1 MDQWLESLSEDW
13 VSQPQSPHSSSL
25 HNSSILR
32 HTPSPRSN
40 VSQSRIPRY
49 NPRSASNL
57 STVSGE
63 KLGQPKLL
71 RRGNSNEHA
80 LREKTPSNLNASH
93 KRLPNGQVKFQSL
106 TPGSTK
112 QRGQHTSS
120 GSLAPG
126 PQGTVHHKLS
136 PVKQKDE
143 GETPE
148 WKRRVLIDNA
158 GGDLFS
164 PIGLENV
171 FKPLKVKSGAERKT
185 TRRRK
190 LLPVE
195 DIPSSPPPLAPT
207 PPQKYNASQT
217 DVEEPIAAWPP
228 ANELQEE
235 GQASES
241 LPLQNDVESLGG
253 NPTKRDRNGE
263 TGPLEK
269 SNDTVV
275 SSTATPSEFST
286 LPTVYHDRP
295 TSALGRSRIA
305 ATLGDGSNS
314 GISSTHDRSRNENI
328 SPLYVSRHN
337 TVDGRVEYGAID
349 MSMQQLR
356 TEMDRLRLQ
365 QQIIPSSRSSDPGI
379 GDAESRPSGR
389 SLLCSQM
396 DEVTSQ
402 SLPDDLSMGTDAYA
416 ANGGFVSIHRGG
428 YSNDGSFQRRPV
440 SPSLLPDPDGPS
452 LKPQTSTSHR
462 AIQSPKLPEHFSQTK
477 SKTPSSS
484 PQTPEHEDAR
494 NSGSYER
501 PKSSG
506 SPLKLFD
513 KYDTFTNDRLARRM
527 SKFEQTLN
535 QDLQAESTH
544 EPSSPS
550 PRRRRPYKP
559 AQAPFP
565 FNSPKDSSLSNF
577 GAGELDDHK
586 FPVHQSS
593 DSNLPLEQTRQDMTD
608 LPPQRRKSKPKRL
621 CSNYSE
627 VNTANGVRQ
636 TKENIASTKRR
647 HAKGL
652 RRQDSQN
659 AKKEPDAVRKV
670 TGKRTPHS
678 PFKDPAPKRRRTLQ
692 TSDDPDREAS
702 QAEHMEIKELPAQYG
717 HGRKRKDA
725 LYNSDRRAADPSTM
739 AKRQILQPRGRVST
753 QIASVSNL
761 REPVDANLLSS
772 AEGGKQPSVQQPD
785 QDDNLATDPPTRI
798 VAGALASVALST
810 VRDMTYGSRQAS
822 LTTADFY
829 LEAQQIM
836 QQIRANGRP
845 RSSHTTTEGSEVDR
859 LTTVEES
866 LADDSTKDQF
876 SRPPSREGGTLPR
889 PREPMQMDARVVS
902 HLRKFKD
909 GEDLGLALSSSLK
922 ILQISRPLK
931 DSGSRANEDAVD
943 NDRDSNTESYPP
955 DIRIRESI
963 AQSHERERSSSTRDA
978 SNWETERRHQS
989 HGSQTSSGPSSSRSD
1004 PSGSSRSSTRRMIIA
1019 PETVAH
1025 LLSDQMAGM
1034 VFDHQRQL
1042 WVKRKSSPNV
1052 GGMGSVDQSASEGTE
1067 EDLLGDIPDLSV
1079 NEMEEL
1085 QRVKDAMSSIK
1096 SFGSAADTISTHSP
1110 AELAEAQLMRFADH
1124 EAIGNT
1130 RPRTAHGKCI
1140 EVVENSSAPSK
1151 YTHFTS
1157 SGPTPGTRA
1166 TSWGN
1171 EVPSM
1176 KEPQVHTVSPQR
1188 ISTNFK
1194 QEHAEEV
1201 EHEISIL
1208 EGRKAPTPKHQNK
1221 QRQARVVTVAF
1232 SSPLVDQRELPYQ
1245 RDDCSEAWDE
1255 GSELDLSESPT
1266 IHGSRRKPCSTRC
1279 TSFGILTKSVQRK
1292 ASRRVS
1298 IGNQSYLARPMSRLD
1313 EQEELSL
1320 VQFSADDRRIT
1331 MEVTVST
1338 PLPQSRSLLLPPPT
1352 TSQQSSFGFRLTPL
1366 SDFTLN
1372 QVDKPI
1378 DLNFSQVARKH
1389 SAEGQENDNKLS
1401 IAAQNLVEKLTDLQP
1416 YEPYWDH
1423 LRSVDLH
1430 DRDLKT
1436 LHMLDEFCGSVE
1448 ELDVSD
1454 NWIGELDGI
1463 PYTVR
1468 SLSIRNNCLSDLA
1481 AWRSL
1486 QNLQYLDVSGNQLK
1500 SLKGFQ
1506 GLVHLRALKAEQN
1519 ELESLNGLERLDGLI
1534 SLSLRGNKLR
1544 TVNFEDHDLRRLANI
1559 DLRGNELTEV
1569 SNLHRLTALETCD
1582 LSDNVL
1588 EALDFP
1594 TSKPLLKLGFL
1605 NVASNRLSF
1614 VDLAELPNLKCLNL
1628 DGNSIALIENVDSL
1642 KHLESLSWRKHT
1654 LVSAYGFSEVQYQ
1667 HCNEVRNLY
1676 MSGNYLSVF
1685 APPSPFLNLRH
1696 LELASTGLQTFSPE
1710 LGVQCP
1716 NLRVLNCNYNAI
1728 RDLRPLLGIRK
1739 LEKLFLAGNRVSRL
1753 RRTVGVLS
1761 LLGKSLVEVDIRNN
1775 PLTVGFYTPQQPV
1788 HPERSIALQRHSRTE
1803 AGEEDVEAK
1812 RREAYL
1818 LPQFDTEQDDASRER
1833 LDEDTKMRRR
1843 VLEVMIAHACKHLER
1858 LNGLEVDKKI
1868 LKKDNCVRKRLH
1880 ELGVLK
1886 EKIMTER
1893 DDCNE

>member
-1 MDQWLESLSEDW
+1 MDQWLDSLSEDW
-13 VSQPQSPHSSSL
+13 VSQPRSPHSSSL

-32 HTPSPRSN
+32 HSPSPRSN
-40 VSQSRIPRY
+40 GSQSRIPRY
-49 NPRSASNL
+49 KPRLASNL
-57 STVSGE
+57 STAGGE
-63 KLGQPKLL
+63 KLGQPKSI

-80 LREKTPSNLNASH
+80 LREKTASNLNASH
-93 KRLPNGQVKFQSL
+93 KRLPNGQVKPQSL

-112 QRGQHTSS
+112 QRGKHASS
-120 GSLAPG
+120 GALAPG
-126 PQGTVHHKLS
+126 PQGTVQHKFS

-143 GETPE
+143 GGIPE
-148 WKRRVLIDNA
+148 WKRRVLIENA

-171 FKPLKVKSGAERKT
+171 FKPLKLKLGAERKT
-185 TRRRK
+185 RGRRK

-195 DIPSSPPPLAPT
+195 DIPLSPPPLAPT
-207 PPQKYNASQT
+207 PPQKYDASQT
-217 DVEEPIAAWPP
+217 DVEEPIAAWSPE
-228 ANELQEE
+228 NELQEE
-235 GQASES
+235 EQPSEP
-241 LPLQNDVESLGG
+241 LPLQNDIESLSG
-253 NPTKRDRNGE
+253 NPTKRDRNGH
-263 TGPLEK
+263 TCSLEK
-269 SNDTVV
+269 SDDTVA
-275 SSTATPSEFST
+275 SSTTTPSEFST

-295 TSALGRSRIA
+295 KSALGRSRVA
-305 ATLGDGSNS
+305 ATLGGGNNS

-328 SPLYVSRHN
+328 SPFYVSRHN

-365 QQIIPSSRSSDPGI
+365 QQIVPSSRSSDPGI
-379 GDAESRPSGR
+379 GDADSRPSER
-389 SLLCSQM
+389 SLLRSQM

-440 SPSLLPDPDGPS
+440 SPSLLPDLDGPS
-452 LKPQTSTSHR
+452 LKSQTPTNHG
-462 AIQSPKLPEHFSQTK
+462 ATQSPKLPEHFSQTK
-477 SKTPSSS
+477 SKTPSSP
-484 PQTPEHEDAR
+484 PQTPEHEDAG
-494 NSGSYER
+494 NPGSYER

-535 QDLQAESTH
+535 QDLEAESTH

-559 AQAPFP
+559 AQAPIP
-565 FNSPKDSSLSNF
+565 FNSPKDSSISNF
-577 GAGELDDHK
+577 GAGELDDYQ

-593 DSNLPLEQTRQDMTD
+593 DSHLPLGQTRQVTTD
-608 LPPQRRKSKPKRL
+608 LLPQRHRSKPKRL
-621 CSNYSE
+621 SSNYSGC
-627 VNTANGVRQ
+627 NTANGVRQ

-647 HAKGL
+647 HAKDL
-652 RRQDSQN
+652 RRQDSQTAEN
-659 AKKEPDAVRKV
+659 EPDAVRKV

-678 PFKDPAPKRRRTLQ
+678 LSKDPAPKRRRTLQ
-692 TSDDPDREAS
+692 DSDDLDHEAD
-702 QAEHMEIKELPAQYG
+702 QAEHIEIKELPGQYG

-739 AKRQILQPRGRVST
+739 AKRQVLQPRGRVFT
-753 QIASVSNL
+753 QIGSSSKL
-761 REPVDANLLSS
+761 RESGNANLLSS
-772 AEGGKQPSVQQPD
+772 AEERQQTNVQQSD
-785 QDDNLATDPPTRI
+785 QNNNLVTDPPTQI

-810 VRDMTYGSRQAS
+810 VQEMTYGSRQAS

-845 RSSHTTTEGSEVDR
+845 RSSHTTTEESEVDR
-859 LTTVEES
+859 LTIVEES

-909 GEDLGLALSSSLK
+909 EEDLGLALSSSLK
-922 ILQISRPLK
+922 ILQISESLK
-931 DSGSRANEDAVD
+931 DSGSRANGDAMD
-943 NDRDSNTESYPP
+943 NDRNSNTESDPP
-955 DIRIRESI
+955 DIRIRESV
-963 AQSHERERSSSTRDA
+963 AKSHDRERSSSTKDA

-989 HGSQTSSGPSSSRSD
+989 HGSQTSSGLSSSRSN

-1052 GGMGSVDQSASEGTE
+1052 GGMGGVDQSASEGTE

-1085 QRVKDAMSSIK
+1085 QRVKDAISSIK
-1096 SFGSAADTISTHSP
+1096 SFGSAINTTSTHDP
-1110 AELAEAQLMRFADH
+1110 AELVEVQQVRLADH
-1124 EAIGNT
+1124 EAIGNA
-1130 RPRTAHGKCI
+1130 RPRTADGKCI
-1140 EVVENSSAPSK
+1140 EIVENSSAPSK
-1151 YTHFTS
+1151 YTHFAS

-1176 KEPQVHTVSPQR
+1176 KEPQLPRVSLQH
-1188 ISTNFK
+1188 ISTNLSK
-1194 QEHAEEV
+1194 EHAEEV

-1208 EGRKAPTPKHQNK
+1208 EGRESQTPRHQNK

-1245 RDDCSEAWDE
+1245 RDDCSEVWNE

-1266 IHGSRRKPCSTRC
+1266 IHGSRRNPSSTRR

-1298 IGNQSYLARPMSRLD
+1298 MGNQSFLARPMSRLD
-1313 EQEELSL
+1313 EQEELSI
-1320 VQFSADDRRIT
+1320 VQCSADDRRMT
-1331 MEVTVST
+1331 MEVTIST

-1352 TSQQSSFGFRLTPL
+1352 TSQRSNLGFRLTPL
-1366 SDFTLN
+1366 SEFTLN

-1378 DLNFSQVARKH
+1378 DLNFSQVARKN
-1389 SAEGQENDNKLS
+1389 SVAGNENDNKLS

-1416 YEPYWDH
+1416 YEPYWEH

-1454 NWIGELDGI
+1454 NRIGELDGI

-1468 SLSIRNNCLSDLA
+1468 FLSIRNNCLSDLA
-1481 AWRSL
+1481 AWRFL

-1506 GLVHLRALKAEQN
+1506 CLVHLRALKAEHN

-1534 SLSLRGNKLR
+1534 SLSLRGNKLQ
-1544 TVNFEDHDLRRLANI
+1544 TVNFEDYDL
-1559 DLRGNELTEV
+1559 
-1569 SNLHRLTALETCD
+1569 
-1582 LSDNVL
+1582 
-1588 EALDFP
+1588 
-1594 TSKPLLKLGFL
+1594 
-1605 NVASNRLSF
+1605 
-1614 VDLAELPNLKCLNL
+1614 
-1628 DGNSIALIENVDSL
+1628 
-1642 KHLESLSWRKHT
+1642 
-1654 LVSAYGFSEVQYQ
+1654 
-1667 HCNEVRNLY
+1667 
-1676 MSGNYLSVF
+1676 
-1685 APPSPFLNLRH
+1685 
-1696 LELASTGLQTFSPE
+1696 
-1710 LGVQCP
+1710 
-1716 NLRVLNCNYNAI
+1716 
-1728 RDLRPLLGIRK
+1728 
-1739 LEKLFLAGNRVSRL
+1739 
-1753 RRTVGVLS
+1753 
-1761 LLGKSLVEVDIRNN
+1761 
-1775 PLTVGFYTPQQPV
+1775 
-1788 HPERSIALQRHSRTE
+1788 
-1803 AGEEDVEAK
+1803 
-1812 RREAYL
+1812 
-1818 LPQFDTEQDDASRER
+1818 
-1833 LDEDTKMRRR
+1833 
-1843 VLEVMIAHACKHLER
+1843 
-1858 LNGLEVDKKI
+1858 
-1868 LKKDNCVRKRLH
+1868 
-1880 ELGVLK
+1880 
-1886 EKIMTER
+1886 
-1893 DDCNE
+1893 